1 MAFRQN
7 QLQLSILGGVL
18 SASPYFLVASP
29 SLFGMLLTYL
39 STLPLFA
46 VGLGLGFGSALV
58 ASLAGITCT
67 VIISFLAGGIGI
79 AVPYVLFNVA
89 PTLLILF
96 KILQYRV
103 DSEGK
108 AHAMP
113 AEHIVNF
120 LTWVGILVAGLG
132 FILLNMMISGTG
144 DNPSTLIESALGKQ
158 PPETM
163 MILGQFLNV
172 LPGLLSISWLIMVLS
187 NAILA
192 QGLLKAFGRN
202 LRPSP
207 DIADVYP
214 FSIFYY
220 LLAGAGVLSVMPLG
234 VISTL
239 AANLLFP
246 LVIPFLLTGLGTV
259 HIFAR
264 KFSYTSWILFGF
276 YLIAFALSWPLILMI
291 MVGVVEPWAKLRN
304 RVA

>member
-7 QLQLSILGGVL
+7 QLPLSILGGVL

-46 VGLGLGFGSALV
+46 VGLGLGFSSALV
-58 ASLAGITCT
+58 ASLAGISCT
-67 VIISFLAGGIGI
+67 LIIALFAGGVGI
-79 AVPYVLFNVA
+79 AVPYIFFNIA

-103 DSEGK
+103 DSQGN
-108 AHAMP
+108 AYALP
-113 AEHIVNF
+113 AEYIVKF
-120 LTWVGILVAGLG
+120 LTWMGLAITTLG
-132 FILLNMMISGTG
+132 FVMLNMMISGTG
-144 DNPSTLIESALGKQ
+144 DNPSSLIESALGKQ

-163 MILGQFLNV
+163 MLLGQFLNV
-172 LPGLLSISWLIMVLS
+172 LPGLLSVSWLIMVIS
-187 NAILA
+187 NGILA

-214 FSIFYY
+214 FSVFYY
-220 LLAGAGVLSVMPLG
+220 LLAGAGVLSVLPLG

-246 LVIPFLLTGLGTV
+246 LMIP
-259 HIFAR
+259 
-264 KFSYTSWILFGF
+264 WF
-276 YLIAFALSWPLILMI
+276 Y
-291 MVGVVEPWAKLRN
+291 
-304 RVA
+304 